1 MSKCKR
7 DFWVGG
13 WFNHFTEF
21 KWLAV
26 THFGI
31 SNVHLRLEHKA
42 CSFSLFF
49 LFKLYAKKCLLLL
62 QIISSFL
69 VIKYIQPFNLCNY
82 NNISKYKKVGDAFDS
97 LRTIRVPAK
106 DGRSG
111 QDIQLQYSHQ
121 KVIGN
126 GSFGVVYQVKL
137 DHNGE
142 DAAIKKVLQDKRF
155 KVNFNTIIG
164 QYSTYSSYKHIHK
177 ILE

>member
-1 MSKCKR
+1 MPTK
-7 DFWVGG
+7 
-13 WFNHFTEF
+13 
-21 KWLAV
+21 
-26 THFGI
+26 
-31 SNVHLRLEHKA
+31 
-42 CSFSLFF
+42 SLIM
-49 LFKLYAKKCLLLL
+49 LH
-62 QIISSFL
+62 
-69 VIKYIQPFNLCNY
+69 V
-82 NNISKYKKVGDAFDS
+82 VGDAFDS

-155 KVNFNTIIG
+155 KVRGIHTI
-164 QYSTYSSYKHIHK
+164 
-177 ILE
+177 

>member
-1 MSKCKR
+1 MSTSTS
-7 DFWVGG
+7 
-13 WFNHFTEF
+13 NHF
-21 KWLAV
+21 K
-26 THFGI
+26 
-31 SNVHLRLEHKA
+31 
-42 CSFSLFF
+42 FS
-49 LFKLYAKKCLLLL
+49 
-62 QIISSFL
+62 
-69 VIKYIQPFNLCNY
+69 
-82 NNISKYKKVGDAFDS
+82 VGDAFDS

-155 KVNFNTIIG
+155 KNRELEIMRLMNHPNVCAIKAYF
-164 QYSTYSSYKHIHK
+164 YSQGENKD
-177 ILE
+177 

>member
-1 MSKCKR
+1 MA
-7 DFWVGG
+7 D
-13 WFNHFTEF
+13 
-21 KWLAV
+21 
-26 THFGI
+26 THFGNI
-31 SNVHLRLEHKA
+31 LSKEKEGCCFFFPSCFSYRLLSYKMSTSTSNHFK
-42 CSFSLFF
+42 FSG
-49 LFKLYAKKCLLLL
+49 
-62 QIISSFL
+62 
-69 VIKYIQPFNLCNY
+69 KYNTHTHTCTHSLTCHVVY
-82 NNISKYKKVGDAFDS
+82 LVGDAFDS

-155 KVNFNTIIG
+155 KVRRLLRFHCVIFIM
-164 QYSTYSSYKHIHK
+164 STSVEPRAGDYEAHESSQHLRHQGLFLLARRK
-177 ILE
+177 